1 MNSRNMKVAVGPL
14 LFGWPETKIRDLY
27 LELAGLAETDIL
39 YLGEVVCSKRSI
51 SGVPWQVKVA
61 EELKRSGKEVVLST
75 LAMPTTEA
83 ELQSIRDIVDAA
95 DEMGLLV
102 EANDISA
109 LSIVS
114 ERGMEFVAGPHL
126 NIYSHGMVRH
136 LNQQGARRIVLP
148 LELPAREIPAVT
160 GNGHN
165 GHVQVE
171 YFAHGHLPLTFSA
184 RCYAARAHGL
194 SKQDCRHVCFLNPD
208 GIEMDTLD
216 GQEFATING
225 TQMMSFLPFTTLN
238 HVDDLAAYGVS
249 VLRISPQAKGTAE
262 VVRQFKAVA
271 GGLETAEAALQKLTG
286 SRPVEE
292 VFCNG
297 YYYGKQGRL
306 WIEDSQQPAHVG

>member
-1 MNSRNMKVAVGPL
+1 MQSSHMKIAVGPL
-14 LFGWPETKIRDLY
+14 LFGWPEAKIRELY
-27 LELAGLAETDIL
+27 LELAGLDETDIL

-51 SGVPWQVKVA
+51 SGVPWQVRVA

-83 ELQSIRDIVDAA
+83 ELQSIRDIVGAA
-95 DEMGLLV
+95 AAMDLLV
-102 EANDISA
+102 EVNDISA

-114 ERGMEFVAGPHL
+114 ERGMKFVAGPHL
-126 NIYSHGMVRH
+126 NIYSNGMVRH
-136 LNQQGARRIVLP
+136 LRRQGCVRAVLP
-148 LELPAREIPAVT
+148 LELPAGEIPAVI
-160 GNGHN
+160 GNSDM
-165 GHVQVE
+165 QVE

-216 GQEFATING
+216 GDEFATING
-225 TQMMSFLPFTTLN
+225 TQMMSFQPFTTLD
-238 HVDDLAAYGVS
+238 HLADLAGYGVH
-249 VLRISPQAKGTAE
+249 VVRISPQSQGTAE
-262 VVRQFKAVA
+262 VIRQFRAVA
-271 GGLETAEAALQKLTG
+271 DDRESAGSALKKLSG

-297 YYYGKQGRL
+297 YYYGRQGRM
-306 WIEDSQQPAHVG
+306 WVQDHRQVPAD